1 MGYNYLFINIYSLS
15 NIRNI
20 NLLFTLIMKLTK
32 KAILNPIDEITFKAI
47 MYKNNLIKYEDF
59 FQSVQEIFK
68 YYNIKNKKQ

>member
-1 MGYNYLFINIYSLS
+1 MGFNYLYIDIYSPS

-47 MYKNNLIKYEDF
+47 MYKNNFLNQEDF
-59 FQSVQEIFK
+59 CKSVQEIFQ
-68 YYNIKNKKQ
+68 YYNIKNKKH